1 MGEGDTEEVHDDYGV
16 FPSVV
21 GGEDVGGPVE
31 SEGLFDDI
39 EGGVELGAHVGV
51 VVGTHPFVEGEGIFV
66 GFSVLASCFL
76 GDD

>member
-1 MGEGDTEEVHDDYGV
+1 M
-16 FPSVV
+16 
-21 GGEDVGGPVE
+21 GGPVE

-76 GDD
+76 GGD